1 MQAWYLRTSDDGS
14 SRLESEELIFVPV
27 VDVSP
32 GGTFEVSG
40 LGTRDAGIVRFE
52 PGFSCDFHNSPA
64 PTWMLFMTGSM
75 EIEVSGGITR
85 TFGPGDAIE
94 FHDATGQGHRSR
106 VVGTTPVVAATA
118 GFG

>member
-1 MQAWYLRTSDDGS
+1 MQAWYLRTSDDGT
-14 SRLESEELIFVPV
+14 SRFESGELDFAPV
-27 VDVSP
+27 EGVAP
-32 GGTFEVSG
+32 GGTFAVAG
-40 LGTRDAGIVRFE
+40 LGTRDSGIVMFE

-64 PTWMLFMTGSM
+64 ATWMLFMAGSM
-75 EIEVSGGITR
+75 EIEVSGGVTR

-94 FHDATGQGHRSR
+94 FHDATGRGHRSR